1 MMNFPPVAERNFLP
15 EFRFQTARS
24 SGPGGQHVNK
34 TETRVE
40 LYFHVENSAL
50 LNEEEKERILQK
62 LQKRIN
68 AEGELMVSS
77 EKTRSQ
83 AKNKEDCITKF
94 YEWIEKALHI
104 PKKRVRTR
112 PTGASVKKRL
122 EGKRL
127 QSEKKSLRKKP

>member
-24 SGPGGQHVNK
+24 SGPGGPHVNK

-40 LYFHVENSAL
+40 LYFHVVNSAL
-50 LNEEEKERILQK
+50 LKEEENERILQK

-94 YEWIEKALHI
+94 YDWIEKALHI

>member
-1 MMNFPPVAERNFLP
+1 M
-15 EFRFQTARS
+15 
-24 SGPGGQHVNK
+24 
-34 TETRVE
+34 E

-122 EGKRL
+122 ETKRL

>member
-1 MMNFPPVAERNFLP
+1 MMDFSPVAERNFLP
-15 EFRFQTARS
+15 ELRFQTARS

-40 LYFHVENSAL
+40 LYFPVENSAL

-68 AEGELMVSS
+68 ADGELMVSS

-83 AKNKEDCITKF
+83 AKNKEDCIAKF
-94 YEWIEKALHI
+94 YDWIKKALHI
-104 PKKRVRTR
+104 QKKRVRTR
-112 PTGASVKKRL
+112 PSAASVKKRL
-122 EGKRL
+122 EAKRL

>member
-1 MMNFPPVAERNFLP
+1 MMNFPPVADRNFLP

-122 EGKRL
+122 ETKRL